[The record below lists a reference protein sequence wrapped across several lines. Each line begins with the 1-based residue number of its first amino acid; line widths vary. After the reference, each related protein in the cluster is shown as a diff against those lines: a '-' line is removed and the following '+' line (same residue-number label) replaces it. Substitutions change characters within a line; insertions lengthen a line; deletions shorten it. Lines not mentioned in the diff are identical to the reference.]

1 MHPLDLY
8 ISHETRNKDSLRLTY
23 SLLIAVLQKLTEI
36 VSALKKM
43 ETPYT
48 GKKEWSEGAL
58 IILIVSMFDDEKI
71 NDNDLDLLA
80 VPQYG
85 RYPDYT
91 G

>member
-8 ISHETRNKDSLRLTY
+8 ISHETRNKDSLKLTY
-23 SLLIAVLQKLTEI
+23 SLLITVLQKLTDI
-36 VSALKKM
+36 VSALKNM

-48 GKKEWSEGAL
+48 GKKEWSEGQQVN
-58 IILIVSMFDDEKI
+58 IGVSMFDDEKI
-71 NDNDLDLLA
+71 NNNDPDLLT